1 MNYLLNDN
9 YCGTLNKSKVYPTYL
24 CLTPTSD
31 IFIKVIYEYQ
41 KFMVVEGCLN
51 KTLIC
56 RLHDAHFFVY
66 LEEIDIQDLKKL
78 NNQMLSNY
86 LLFIHFQN
94 RKSSGITGLRK
105 FIM

>member
-41 KFMVVEGCLN
+41 KFMDVEGCLN

-66 LEEIDIQDLKKL
+66 LED
-78 NNQMLSNY
+78 N
-86 LLFIHFQN
+86 
-94 RKSSGITGLRK
+94 
-105 FIM
+105 